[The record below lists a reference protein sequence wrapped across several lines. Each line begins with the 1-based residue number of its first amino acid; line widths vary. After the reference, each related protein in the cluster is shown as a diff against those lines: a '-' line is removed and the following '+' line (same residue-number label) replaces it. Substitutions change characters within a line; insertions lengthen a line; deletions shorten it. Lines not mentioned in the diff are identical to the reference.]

1 MELGEK
7 GVYPSYTLKG
17 PADSRPVF
25 LQLHP
30 DLGRIGSGLL
40 SVRPVS
46 IPEDVSEKVSRQLSA
61 TFQHIVTTAQ
71 DDLAV
76 TLLTAQ
82 VMIKGGL
89 LGKLR
94 AARLVDPDE
103 HDLVAQELDALVETF
118 GDIAVDNLIRYRA
131 SETLSSV
138 IENCTDHDSAPGP

>member
-1 MELGEK
+1 M
-7 GVYPSYTLKG
+7 
-17 PADSRPVF
+17 
-25 LQLHP
+25 
-30 DLGRIGSGLL
+30 
-40 SVRPVS
+40 S
-46 IPEDVSEKVSRQLSA
+46 IPEDVSEKVGRQLSA

-89 LGKLR
+89 LGKLS

-103 HDLVAQELDALVETF
+103 HDLVAQALDALVETF
-118 GDIAVDNLIRYRA
+118 GDIAVDSLIRYRA

-138 IENCTDHDSAPGP
+138 IKNCTDHDSAPGP